1 MKTNFKVIAS
11 IFALGLVILTI
22 LHIFLQ
28 YGLTKAMRDVV
39 LPRIKQETGI
49 DVQVGHLSINVAGG
63 RLILKNVSIRNPE
76 GFILENLTSADRIEV
91 VVDIASLF
99 RQKPLRVKKVELRNA
114 VVNVVRN
121 RGGELNINALQE
133 RLPIRPEQPVPAGQ
147 PRPETGGRE
156 PQTGQPAPGPVEPKP
171 LPEVL
176 IETLQ
181 CSAKLRYLDMK
192 YESLDLTLV
201 LRVDG
206 QGLSTQRD
214 PETPWGEVALTGSL
228 GDDRSRFVTDLDLL
242 LAPVTDPESP
252 SFDLTGR
259 IMEVDPRIMQEA
271 YSRLGIRSAPFGFD
285 PRLYCREGAFE
296 QSRIALNLTDIKLE
310 DKLAKRLGGMG
321 SIASLRFVVP
331 VEGTIQSP
339 TIDVA
344 GALRSAIGGNTQSLL
359 ESLLKGVM
367 QEGDLDEPPGST
379 TDAAVELLG
388 QHVEEIGE
396 SETAK
401 RVLKDIAAGKSSDTN
416 APAESTSDVI
426 VDILGEEIEEIGENE
441 LLKESLKDLGRK
453 LFGD

>member
-1 MKTNFKVIAS
+1 MKTNFKVIALV
-11 IFALGLVILTI
+11 FTLGLVILTI

-49 DVQVGHLSINVAGG
+49 DVQVGRLSVNVAGG
-63 RLILKNVSIRNPE
+63 RVFLKNVSVRNPE
-76 GFILENLTSADRIEV
+76 GFALENLASADRIEV

-121 RGGELNINALQE
+121 RAGELNFNVLQE
-133 RLPIRPEQPVPAGQ
+133 GLAARPEQPVPAGQ
-147 PRPETGGRE
+147 PRPEPGGRE
-156 PQTGQPAPGPVEPKP
+156 PPTGQPAPGPVEPKP

-201 LRVDG
+201 WMVDG

-214 PETPWGEVALTGSL
+214 PETPWGNVALTGSL
-228 GDDRSRFVTDLDLL
+228 GDDRSRFVTDLDLQ

-259 IMEVDPRIMQEA
+259 IMEIDPRIMQEA

-285 PRLYCREGAFE
+285 PRLHCREGTFE
-296 QSRIALNLTDIKLE
+296 RSKVALNLTDIQLE
-310 DKLAKRLGGMG
+310 DKLSKRLGGMG
-321 SIASLRFVVP
+321 SIESLRFVVP
-331 VEGTIQSP
+331 VEGTLQSP
-339 TIDVA
+339 TVDVA

-359 ESLLKGVM
+359 DALLKGAA
-367 QEGDLDEPPGST
+367 EELDPDGS
-379 TDAAVELLG
+379 DNDVESG
-388 QHVEEIGE
+388 
-396 SETAK
+396 
-401 RVLKDIAAGKSSDTN
+401 LKS
-416 APAESTSDVI
+416 
-426 VDILGEEIEEIGENE
+426 
-441 LLKESLKDLGRK
+441 LGRK
-453 LFGD
+453 LFGN